1 LYKNRH
7 LGINLGMRYK
17 TVVPAGSF
25 KTLFNQLLTW
35 SFIYGLLRRC
45 GIRRRRPPVITPVEL
60 IQSLVFHVV
69 AEAGTLAQHVKQLTG
84 KVITD
89 GALSQRRALLPLE
102 VFDQLMGAAL
112 KPKATAQQHP
122 DAFYNGLRLCTID
135 GSTFSVT
142 NTPQVKKRM
151 RKAKSRRGRAAFPKV
166 GVAVMVELG
175 LHNPLAAALGA
186 EGESE
191 MVLAKRVLLTQPAKS
206 LLLSDRYY
214 GVGQLLV
221 GLSAEDQRHFL
232 VRVKENLKRRLLEVY
247 PDGSAL
253 VEIGTG
259 EQTRQVREI
268 LGRVKRGG
276 RGAGTTVRL
285 WTSLLDWRQYPAAEL
300 LALYARRWEQEIF
313 YKELKVDAR
322 STAYLQSHTPLTAMQ
337 EIAALILAYAVLVD
351 YRVKAGSVAG
361 VGVLRISFLKT
372 LQAVQ
377 GLWRFLDVSADLLTP
392 EQVRLVVSRTLRQI
406 ADMAI
411 PKRRQRSCPRALRQP
426 VSSWPR
432 LRKNTSQTGAIDYT
446 VGQIYA

>member
-1 LYKNRH
+1 MYKDRGS
-7 LGINLGMRYK
+7 GITLGMRYK
-17 TVVPAGSF
+17 TVVPAATF
-25 KTLFNQLLTW
+25 KALFEELITW
-35 SFIYGLLRRC
+35 PFIYALLRRC
-45 GIRRRRPPVITPVEL
+45 GVRRRCPPVVTAVEL
-60 IQSLVFHVV
+60 IQSMVFHVV

-89 GALSQRRALLPLE
+89 GALSQRRTLLPMA

-112 KPKATAQQHP
+112 KPKATLQQHP
-122 DAFYNGLRLCTID
+122 DAFYHELRLCTID

-142 NTPQVKKRM
+142 NTPQVKKQM

-166 GVAVMVELG
+166 GVVVMVELG

-186 EGESE
+186 QGESE
-191 MVLAKRVLLTQPAKS
+191 MVLAKRVLAAQPAKS

-214 GVGQLLV
+214 GVGELLV

-232 VRVKENLKRRLLEVY
+232 VRVKRNLKRRLLEVY

-253 VEIGTG
+253 VEIGKG

-268 LGRVKRGG
+268 LGRVQRGG

-285 WTSLLDWRQYPAAEL
+285 WTSLLDWRRHPASEL

-322 STAYLQSHTPLTAMQ
+322 STPYLQSHTPLTAMQ

-351 YRVKAGSVAG
+351 YRVKAGAAG
-361 VGVLRISFLKT
+361 AVGVLRISFLKT

-377 GLWRFLDVSADLLTP
+377 GLWRFLDVSADLLSP

-432 LRKNTSQTGAIDYT
+432 LRKNTSKSGPIAYT
-446 VGQIYA
+446 VGEIYA